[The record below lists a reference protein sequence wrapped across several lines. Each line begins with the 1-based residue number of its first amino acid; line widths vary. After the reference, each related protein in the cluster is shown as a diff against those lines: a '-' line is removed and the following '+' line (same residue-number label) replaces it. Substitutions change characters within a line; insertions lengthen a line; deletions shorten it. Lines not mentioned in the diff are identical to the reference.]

1 MRSVEIGMIKE
12 AFRVSKHYATTEDKA
27 LMKTGTI
34 NPMVLYQNKIL
45 SAKAGLYV
53 IDGTVS

>member
-1 MRSVEIGMIKE
+1 MRSGNDKGS
-12 AFRVSKHYATTEDKA
+12 FPSKHYATTEDKA

-34 NPMVLYQNKIL
+34 NPMELYQNKIL